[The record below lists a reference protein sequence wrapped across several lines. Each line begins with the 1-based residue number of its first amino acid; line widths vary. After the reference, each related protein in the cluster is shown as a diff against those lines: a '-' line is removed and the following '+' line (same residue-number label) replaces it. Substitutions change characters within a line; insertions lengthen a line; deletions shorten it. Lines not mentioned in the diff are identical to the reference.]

1 VKKTEQS
8 SNQTASASVL
18 FQVNFIELPFTFS
31 CPYRYFERQGAEF
44 SICSWRFCVAEFTLL
59 RAIFDND
66 IVEKTCAARTFRA
79 DDQHRID
86 SQHVLF
92 DKGQILKAVGMR
104 SEMV

>member
-8 SNQTASASVL
+8 SDQTASASVL

-59 RAIFDND
+59 RAVFGDDNHAVD
-66 IVEKTCAARTFRA
+66 KTCRAALPR
-79 DDQHRID
+79 
-86 SQHVLF
+86 
-92 DKGQILKAVGMR
+92 
-104 SEMV
+104 